1 MHHTLVDTDPDY
13 IPGSEY
19 IFASS
24 YENEDCLLK
33 DGDIVL
39 VPQPSISPNDP
50 LNWPKWRKALQIA
63 IILFLRG
70 VSTALADDSY
80 AIMQS
85 LKKEH
90 PDFSPHSFTNAS
102 GALFVGMGGW
112 AILNAESAYLYGYRI
127 SYIVGTASGILANA
141 LFSQVNSKTMLH
153 VSQLFTGAA
162 VSVGETV
169 SILSFAQL
177 CYQHQ
182 LNAAVGLYVLATSVG
197 HFAGPLIDGYVTQN
211 LGWSWVG
218 YTGLIFESVTLV
230 LVVFGMEETYF
241 DRAHFETKTTLAMMN
256 VHEPGFVE
264 ASNGDAFMEKT
275 RSTHVRSK
283 SVRNTQGSELDA
295 LGSCLQIEGGINL
308 NEPKRTIADEPKYY
322 FERIQII
329 TPATNL
335 IGTGLVQYAK
345 RTLFLFRVFLFP
357 PVVFAGLQWTVQI
370 GFTTIYKSL
379 ESEVWS
385 GPPWNLASGGI
396 ALMMMPNLIGA
407 AIGTAYATIL
417 ANSSVQWFAR
427 RNNGLSEAESRL
439 WLMLPVLV
447 IYPLGIIIFGLGT
460 EYHWNWPPVYIGLG
474 FVGFGLGAAAEIS
487 ISYMVDCY
495 PGMILE
501 GMVGL
506 VAIYTMLSLAMAYV
520 APSWLGLGSLNATI
534 ICGVLG
540 WFIIALSLPMFI
552 WGKKMRRM
560 TRGMYFRFIALRDS
574 LDTD

>member
-24 YENEDCLLK
+24 YENEEYLLK

-50 LNWPKWRKALQIA
+50 LNWPKWRKALQMA

-80 AIMQS
+80 AILQS
-85 LKKEH
+85 LRKDH
-90 PDFSPHSFTNAS
+90 PNFTGHSLTNSS
-102 GALFVGMGGW
+102 GALFIGIGSWG
-112 AILNAESAYLYGYRI
+112 ILNAQSAYLYGCRI
-127 SYIVGTASGILANA
+127 SYIVGAALGILANA
-141 LFSQVNSKTMLH
+141 LFSQINTEAMLN
-153 VSQLFTGAA
+153 VSQLLTGAA
-162 VSVGETV
+162 TSVGETV

-182 LNAAVGLYVLATSVG
+182 INAAVGLFVLATSVG
-197 HFAGPLIDGYVTQN
+197 NFAGPLIDGYVTQY

-218 YTGLIFESVTLV
+218 YLGMIFESVTLV
-230 LVVFGMEETYF
+230 LVVFGIEETYF

-256 VHEPGFVE
+256 GQKPGFVE
-264 ASNGDAFMEKT
+264 ASNGNKFIEKT
-275 RSTHVRSK
+275 KNTQIRSEF
-283 SVRNTQGSELDA
+283 VRNTQGSELDA

-329 TPATNL
+329 TPATN
-335 IGTGLVQYAK
+335 IVDTGLAQYAK
-345 RTLFLFRVFLFP
+345 RTLLLFRVFLFP
-357 PVVFAGLQWTVQI
+357 PVVFAGLQWSVQI

-379 ESEVWS
+379 ESDVWS
-385 GPPWNLASGGI
+385 GPPWNLSSGGV

-407 AIGTAYATIL
+407 AIGTAYSTLL
-417 ANSSVQWFAR
+417 ANSFVQWFAR
-427 RNNGLSEAESRL
+427 RKNGLSEAESRL

-447 IYPLGIIIFGLGT
+447 IYPLGIIIFGLST
-460 EYHWNWPPVYIGLG
+460 EYHWNWPPAYFGLG
-474 FVGFGLGAAAEIS
+474 CVGFGLGAAGEIS

-506 VAIYTMLSLAMAYV
+506 VSIYTTLGLAIAYA
-520 APSWLGLGSLNATI
+520 APSWLELGSLNSTI

-540 WFIIALSLPMFI
+540 WFVIALSLPMFI
-552 WGKKMRRM
+552 WGKKMRQM

-574 LDTD
+574 LDTN